1 MFLGYNTNGFP
12 HHRLED
18 TVEILT
24 ELGYR
29 GLALTADFHTIDPLA
44 DRWPER
50 ARKLD
55 RRLRKAG
62 LRVVVET
69 GARFI
74 IDPRRKHQPT
84 VLDPDRHKALDRL
97 DYLQACVRL
106 AAELDADCVSFW
118 SGTPVEETQ
127 PKILMA
133 RLVEACLRLCDF
145 AEGRRVRLAFEPEPG
160 MFIDTMD
167 KFAELH
173 GKVNRPN
180 FGLTLDIGHLHCMGE
195 LPIGDHIR
203 KWRQWLWNVHIEDMK
218 RGVHEHLM
226 FGEGEVDFQDAMR
239 ALRETGYKR
248 GVYVELSRHSHDAF
262 ETALKAIAFL
272 KAIPRT
278 TSSQPEWWDS
288 LEPEAGKSP
297 PGEGEPDQVEPQD
310 EHERRAEGKGGIAT
324 PPPGDQPSEP
334 GGEERPRV
342 DGVRDGAEPG
352 PGQGKQSH

>member
-1 MFLGYNTNGFP
+1 MFFGYNTNGFA

-18 TVEILT
+18 TVEILA
-24 ELGYR
+24 ELGYG
-29 GLALTADFHTIDPLA
+29 GLALTADFHSVDPLA
-44 DRWPER
+44 DRWTEKG
-50 ARKLD
+50 RKLD

-118 SGTPVEETQ
+118 SGAAVEDTQ

-180 FGLTLDIGHLHCMGE
+180 FGLTLDIGHLQCMGE

-203 KWRQWLWNVHIEDMK
+203 KWPQWLWNVHIEDMK
-218 RGVHEHLM
+218 RGAHEHLM
-226 FGEGEVDFQDAMR
+226 FGEGEIDFEDVMR
-239 ALRETGYKR
+239 ALRDVGYKR
-248 GVYVELSRHSHDAF
+248 GVYVELSRHSHDAY
-262 ETALKAIAFL
+262 ETARKAIRFL
-272 KAIPRT
+272 KAIPRPT
-278 TSSQPEWWDS
+278 ASQPEWWDS
-288 LEPEAGKSP
+288 LESGSGQSP
-297 PGEGEPDQVEPQD
+297 PGEGEPDEVKAQD
-310 EHERRAEGKGGIAT
+310 EHKRGTEGEGRTAT
-324 PPPGDQPSEP
+324 PPSGDEP
-334 GGEERPRV
+334 GKPTRGERG
-342 DGVRDGAEPG
+342 DDQVREP
-352 PGQGKQSH
+352 